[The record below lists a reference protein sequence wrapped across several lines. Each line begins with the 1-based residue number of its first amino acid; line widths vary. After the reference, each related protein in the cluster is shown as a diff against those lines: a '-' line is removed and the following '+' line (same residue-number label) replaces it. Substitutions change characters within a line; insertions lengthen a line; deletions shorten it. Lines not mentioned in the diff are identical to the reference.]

1 MTTYDRVI
9 HNGMVLTV
17 NAGFD
22 IITDG
27 VVCIRDGVIARVE
40 ARKGPISDYPARNVM
55 DAAGGII
62 MPGLVNAHVHL
73 PMSIFR
79 GLADDLP
86 LADWLNH
93 HIFPAERDHIR
104 PETVRI
110 GTLLSC
116 AEMMLSGA
124 TTCCDGY
131 FHEDIVATAVAETG
145 LRAVLAQGV
154 IDYPA
159 PGVPDPA
166 RNIDAASAFVRD
178 WRDRN
183 PRITPSVFC
192 HSPYTC
198 SAETLTA
205 AKAAARNHGVLFQI
219 HVAETRDEATACR
232 SEHGMSPVAYL
243 DRLGILDEQT
253 LIIHGIWV
261 DDDDL
266 EILVK
271 RKASVAHCPESA
283 MKLAAGVAPV
293 PRMLKKGVTVG
304 LGTDGCASNNNLDLF
319 GEMDA
324 AAKLHKVVQ
333 KDPTV
338 MDARTVIR
346 MATIDGAR
354 AIGLDRLVGS
364 IEVGKQADLII
375 IDTHQPHLTPLYH
388 PESHIV
394 YAARGADVRHVMVSG
409 EILVRD
415 FRPVRID
422 IGDILDQAEDIA
434 RRVQGGQ
441 AVKTDETPKS

>member
-1 MTTYDRVI
+1 MNRVHDRVI

-22 IITDG
+22 IIDDG
-27 VVCIRDGVIARVE
+27 VVCINNGVITRVD
-40 ARKGPISDYPARNVM
+40 ARKGPINDYPARDYV

-104 PETVRI
+104 PETVRV

-131 FHEDIVATAVAETG
+131 FLEDIVASAVAETG
-145 LRAVLAQGV
+145 LRAVLGQGV

-166 RNIDAASAFVRD
+166 RNIDAASAFVGD

-198 SAETLTA
+198 SAETLTT
-205 AKAAARNHGVLFQI
+205 AKAAARQHGVLFQI
-219 HVAETRDEATACR
+219 HVAETKDEAAVCR
-232 SEHGMSPVAYL
+232 SAHGMSPVAWL

-253 LIIHGIWV
+253 LIVHGIWV

-266 EILVK
+266 EILAK
-271 RKASVAHCPESA
+271 RKTAVAHCPESS
-283 MKLAAGVAPV
+283 MKLAAGVAPLH
-293 PRMLKKGVTVG
+293 RMQEKGVTVG

-324 AAKLHKVVQ
+324 AAKLHKVIR
-333 KDPTV
+333 KNPTV

-346 MATIDGAR
+346 MATIEGAR
-354 AIGLDRLVGS
+354 AVGLDRLIGS
-364 IEVGKQADLII
+364 IEVGKQADIII
-375 IDTHQPHLTPLYH
+375 IDRHQPHLAPLYH

-394 YAARGADVRHVMVSG
+394 YAARGADVRDVLVSG

-415 FRPVRID
+415 FAPARLD
-422 IGDILDQAEDIA
+422 IQKIMDEAEEIA
-434 RRVQGGQ
+434 RRVQFGRAFEAGN
-441 AVKTDETPKS
+441 